1 MSGIIHA
8 VTQMDNQSRATCW
21 SVTINMKN
29 VKRETAD
36 EWIHEARSKGWRVH
50 GQLEQAPTTGTLHY
64 QLMVETPQT
73 RFSAIKKAFPTA
85 HIEISRNKA
94 ALAQYVSK
102 TETRVATLAADN
114 EKYPSVGGFWKL
126 VYRYYDVDD
135 DSGWDQTADDVQF
148 VDLDR
153 QQALEG
159 DPLGFLDIVAGN
171 LIREGYVIDHIITNP
186 AVRSFWKK
194 FHKDV
199 LYRTRETDRQTDTVV
214 LPTVEQTDAGNDA
227 ARSICEATDNESC
240 GEADGSS
247 TCSDEGGSDED
258 SEATDRTSD
267 GE

>member
-1 MSGIIHA
+1 
-8 VTQMDNQSRATCW
+8 
-21 SVTINMKN
+21 MKN

-94 ALAQYVSK
+94 ALSQYVSK

-126 VYRYYDVDD
+126 IYRYYAVDD

-199 LYRTRETDRQTDTVV
+199 LYRTRETDRQTDNVV
-214 LPTVEQTDAGNDA
+214 LPTVEQTD
-227 ARSICEATDNESC
+227 
-240 GEADGSS
+240 GETSSSSGSGDVDSDQDDGQADGSS
-247 TCSDEGGSDED
+247 TCSDQGSSDED
-258 SEATDRTSD
+258 SQATDCTSD

>member
-1 MSGIIHA
+1 
-8 VTQMDNQSRATCW
+8 
-21 SVTINMKN
+21 MKN
-29 VKRETAD
+29 VKQETAD

-102 TETRVATLAADN
+102 TETRVAALAADN
-114 EKYPSVGGFWKL
+114 EKYPSVAGFWKL

-135 DSGWDQTADDVQF
+135 DSGWDQSADDVQF

-171 LIREGYVIDHIITNP
+171 LIREGFVIDHIITNP

-199 LYRTRETDRQTDTVV
+199 LYRTRETDRQTDSVV
-214 LPTVEQTDAGNDA
+214 LPTVEQTDATVNAGIL
-227 ARSICEATDNESC
+227 REETDNESS
-240 GEADGSS
+240 GQEEGASATD
-247 TCSDEGGSDED
+247 DEGRSDSD
-258 SEATDRTSD
+258 SQATDCSTD
-267 GE
+267 GEQSGWF